1 MRSLYKS
8 YKNMPANS
16 TAQTTLA
23 GKVAIVTGAGKG
35 LGRAY
40 ALDLAR
46 RGAQVVVNN
55 RRHSGEAVHSAD
67 AVVRDILAQGGRAVA
82 DYSDA
87 ADPHCGEY
95 LLATALE
102 HYGRLD
108 IVIANAG
115 VSEASSFHKQSLD
128 EFRRIIDINL
138 MGTAWLLH
146 PTFRHLYQQGSGA
159 IVVSSSAAGLHGEHG
174 LPAYSAS
181 KAAVIGLCRALALE
195 GAPHGVRVNTI
206 APFANTAM
214 TRSSLPPGLA
224 GQLPTEAV
232 APVVAWLVSDGC
244 TLNGEVLVAGGGR
257 LARARNLISAA
268 VESGD
273 SPQAMEAAWTRL
285 AATPPAQDFDSA
297 VALFLDF
304 AGDLAQ

>member
-1 MRSLYKS
+1 MTSNAVS
-8 YKNMPANS
+8 GGQA
-16 TAQTTLA
+16 TLA
-23 GKVAIVTGAGKG
+23 GKVAIVSGAGKG

-40 ALDLAR
+40 ALDLAQ
-46 RGAQVVVNN
+46 RGARVVVNN
-55 RRHSGEAVHSAD
+55 RCHRGDTEHSAD
-67 AVVRDILAQGGRAVA
+67 AVVREIAARGGSAVA
-82 DYSDA
+82 EYSDA
-87 ADPHCGEY
+87 ADPRCGEH
-95 LLATALE
+95 LLAMALR

-138 MGTAWLLH
+138 MGTASLLH
-146 PTFRHLYQQGSGA
+146 PTFRHFYQQRGGA
-159 IVVSSSAAGLHGEHG
+159 IVVSSSAAGLLGEHG

-181 KAAVIGLCRALALE
+181 KAGVIGLCRALALE

-206 APFANTAM
+206 APFADTAM

-224 GQLPTEAV
+224 RQLPADAV
-232 APVVAWLVSDGC
+232 APVVAWLASDCC

-257 LARARNLISAA
+257 LARARNLLSATA
-268 VESGD
+268 APGNG
-273 SPQAMEAAWTRL
+273 PHALEAAWATL
-285 AATPPAQDFDSA
+285 SATPPAQDFDSA

-304 AGDLAQ
+304 AGGLAR

>member
-1 MRSLYKS
+1 MTS
-8 YKNMPANS
+8 NAAPGGQA
-16 TAQTTLA
+16 TLA

-40 ALDLAR
+40 ALDLAQ
-46 RGAQVVVNN
+46 RGARVVVNN
-55 RRHSGEAVHSAD
+55 RRHRGDSEHSAD
-67 AVVRDILAQGGRAVA
+67 AVVHEIAARGGSAVA

-87 ADPHCGEY
+87 ADPRCGEH
-95 LLATALE
+95 LLATALQ

-108 IVIANAG
+108 MVIANAG

-138 MGTAWLLH
+138 MGTASLLH
-146 PTFRHLYQQGSGA
+146 PTFRHLYQQRGGA

-181 KAAVIGLCRALALE
+181 KAGVIGLCRALALE

-206 APFANTAM
+206 APFADTAM
-214 TRSSLPPGLA
+214 TRSSLPSELA
-224 GQLPTEAV
+224 SQLPAEAV
-232 APVVAWLVSDGC
+232 AKVVAWLASDDC
-244 TLNGEVLVAGGGR
+244 TLNGEVVVAGGGR
-257 LARARNLISAA
+257 MARARNLLSPPAA
-268 VESGD
+268 PD
-273 SPQAMEAAWTRL
+273 DTPQALAAAWATL
-285 AATPPAQDFDSA
+285 TATPPAQDYDSA

-304 AGDLAQ
+304 AGDLAR